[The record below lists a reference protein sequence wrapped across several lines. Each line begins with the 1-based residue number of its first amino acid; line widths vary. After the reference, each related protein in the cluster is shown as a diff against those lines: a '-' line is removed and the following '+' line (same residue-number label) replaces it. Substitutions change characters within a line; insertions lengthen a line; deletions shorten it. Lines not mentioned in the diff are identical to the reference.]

1 MYLLIDASTG
11 LVVGRVNSM
20 QYPVSDTQVLLPT
33 PERFNSAHA
42 ADWVYVDGALHEDV
56 AAGLLRAKAA
66 RIATIKQEAE
76 ALISATDW
84 KLQRA
89 KEREEAGWASLA
101 DVDAIL
107 LEREC
112 IRRSSNEAEALLKGL
127 GTVADVEVFQWQPSI
142 AVTSPHRVTHAQ
154 FLDALEALGQDVIS
168 AILSAVET
176 NPALRKWW
184 TYFDK
189 TQVISASDPRLQA
202 GLQGLEIAG
211 VLPPDGAQ
219 AVIDALTSDPG

>member
-1 MYLLIDASTG
+1 MTSI
-11 LVVGRVNSM
+11 LVDGSGAVLG
-20 QYPVSDTQVLLPT
+20 YSDPLYT
-33 PERFNSAHA
+33 PEPPTRVLPAPEGFQESDFDFLVFDNGVLRVDISANLEHI
-42 ADWVYVDGALHEDV
+42 
-56 AAGLLRAKAA
+56 KAA
-66 RIATIKQEAE
+66 RIAVIKQEAQ

-107 LEREC
+107 MEREC
-112 IRRSSNEAEALLKGL
+112 IRRSSNEAEALVKGL
-127 GTVADVEVFQWQPSI
+127 GTVAAVEVFQWQPSI
-142 AVTSPHRVTHAQ
+142 AVPSPHRVTHAQ

-211 VLPPDGAQ
+211 VLPHDGAQ
-219 AVIDALTSDPG
+219 AVIDALMSDPG